1 MDHPGNPPTG
11 WYINT
16 KVGMINPAIV
26 APAQIRLEAGK
37 PFQLRYRLIVSDEV
51 LDAER
56 LESAS
61 RQFRT
66 GTPLF

>member
-1 MDHPGNPPTG
+1 
-11 WYINT
+11 
-16 KVGMINPAIV
+16 MINPAIV

-61 RQFRT
+61 RQFRA